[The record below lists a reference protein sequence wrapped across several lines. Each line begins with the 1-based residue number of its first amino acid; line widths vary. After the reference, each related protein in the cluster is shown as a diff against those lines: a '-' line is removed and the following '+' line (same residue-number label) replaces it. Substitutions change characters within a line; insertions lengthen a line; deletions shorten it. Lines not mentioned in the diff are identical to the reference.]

1 MESIED
7 IEAVRRFEALEQK
20 RQERIVREN
29 RIKEKVSDYNSE
41 KIIFHPAVS
50 SWLYLVGEYTARG
63 IPKVY
68 DIVPAK
74 RCIKRS

>member
-29 RIKEKVSDYNSE
+29 RIKEKVGVYNSE
-41 KIIFHPAVS
+41 KMI
-50 SWLYLVGEYTARG
+50 G
-63 IPKVY
+63 IQRLILALLGRRIYCERNSKSV
-68 DIVPAK
+68 
-74 RCIKRS
+74 

>member
-41 KIIFHPAVS
+41 KMILYPAVS
-50 SWLYLVGEYTARG
+50 SWLCLVGEYTARG
-63 IPKVY
+63 IPKAY
-68 DIVPAK
+68 DNVPAK